1 MADEATTTTDTTQ
14 AGATTT
20 EGAAATTD
28 TGKTTATTTTDAGA
42 AEAAKTAEAEKGKTE
57 AGKEADKTADTKAEP
72 VDYGKVIAE
81 TPMPEGYTLDPALA
95 KAGGELMAKH
105 NIPAEAVKDLAGFFA
120 QQQKAGADGNAKAF
134 ADQVKTWGVEAEK
147 TTTPE
152 ERGAAKEAAL
162 KIFGKDEVALLETFG
177 VTNRAGFIKACARV
191 ASAIKDDRFVRGDA
205 GASDAAPDAR
215 KHFPNSNM
223 NP

>member
-1 MADEATTTTDTTQ
+1 MADDPVPAPAPVPTPAPTPAPAPAPDAPKPGDAPTPDAPKADAPKPGDPPKDPPKEGDKP
-14 AGATTT
+14 T
-20 EGAAATTD
+20 E
-28 TGKTTATTTTDAGA
+28 
-42 AEAAKTAEAEKGKTE
+42 
-57 AGKEADKTADTKAEP
+57 AEP
-72 VDYGKVIAE
+72 VDYGKVISEAK
-81 TPMPEGYTLDPALA
+81 MPEGVVIDEGLA
-95 KAGGELMAKH
+95 KAGGEIFAKH
-105 NIPAEAVKDLAGFFA
+105 KIPAEAAKEFVDFFA
-120 QQQKAGADGNAKAF
+120 QQQKAGAEGNAKAF
-134 ADQVKTWGVEAEK
+134 ANQVKTWGAEAEK

-162 KIFGKDEVALLETFG
+162 KVFGKEEVALLETFG
-177 VTNRAGFIKACARV
+177 VTNRAGFIKALARV